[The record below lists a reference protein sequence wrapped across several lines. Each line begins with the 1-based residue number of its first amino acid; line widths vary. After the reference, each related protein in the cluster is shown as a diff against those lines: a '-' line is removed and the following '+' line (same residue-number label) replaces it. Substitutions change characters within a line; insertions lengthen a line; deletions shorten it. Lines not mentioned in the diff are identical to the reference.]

1 MADRRT
7 LHLSAAGLASHAPGA
22 SAADSHFAP
31 DADGLARFAAY
42 LTAHA
47 RTRFTLLIDLPD
59 ELFSTETIPPL
70 RGRDRQRLLA
80 RRQERLGASV
90 PHVTR
95 LSLGTRNT
103 SKPEESVLL
112 AALTRP
118 ESLRPWFDA
127 LTHAGSIVTSVHS
140 IPFVCMTLL
149 AHLPPAASAPDAP
162 QLLASLGP
170 AGLRVS
176 CYADGKLR
184 FSRLTPA
191 GADPWASCHPEI
203 QRTRQYLHAQRI
215 LGHDMPPQIRVL
227 AHPDHH
233 ATIRNNAPDG
243 IDCVDLVA
251 LAHNCGAPPP
261 IGSDSLP
268 LLIQLLAR
276 APRLPAIH
284 VPALGRA
291 QRIARIGQA
300 AILGTALVVG
310 ASLALGAA
318 NYMASQE
325 SDAQSTQL
333 RTQITDAQRLL
344 DQARAAIPPTPHP
357 PAAIHATHAR
367 AVRLHA
373 AADID
378 TRLNAVSR
386 AFDQHPQIDLD
397 RLEWTLNPTDPDPA
411 LTIRLHIN
419 LPIQG
424 ANTLAET
431 FAATLQT
438 TTQATATIDPTG
450 TPAAD
455 AQQRQ
460 PLVVRIDFPPSAP

>member
-7 LHLSAAGLASHAPGA
+7 LHVSAAGLASHAPGA
-22 SAADSHFAP
+22 SAADSHFTP

-42 LTAHA
+42 LAAHA

-70 RGRDRQRLLA
+70 RGRDRRRLLA
-80 RRQERLGASV
+80 RRQERLGGGS

-95 LSLGTRNT
+95 LSLGTRNA
-103 SKPEESVLL
+103 SKQEETVLL

-127 LTHAGSIVTSVHS
+127 LTRAGSIVSGVHS
-140 IPFVCMTLL
+140 IPFVGMALL
-149 AHLPPAASAPDAP
+149 THLPTTPSTPDTP

-176 CYADGKLR
+176 CYTNGKLR

-191 GADPWASCHPEI
+191 GPDPWASYHAEI

-233 ATIRNNAPDG
+233 TTIRNNAPDG

-268 LLIQLLAR
+268 LLIHLLAR

-291 QRIARIGQA
+291 QRIARIGQT

-333 RTQITDAQRLL
+333 LARITDAQLRL

-357 PAAIHATHAR
+357 PAEIHTTHAR

-373 AADID
+373 AADIN

-386 AFDQHPQIDLD
+386 AFDQYPQIDLD
-397 RLEWTLNPTDPDPA
+397 RLEWMLSPSDPDPA

-424 ANTLAET
+424 ANTVAET
-431 FAATLQT
+431 FAAALQT
-438 TTQATATIDPTG
+438 TTQATTTIEPAGTPTG
-450 TPAAD
+450 D
-455 AQQRQ
+455 AQPRQ
-460 PLVVRIDFPPSAP
+460 PVVVRIDFPPSAP

>member
-22 SAADSHFAP
+22 SASESQFAP
-31 DADGLARFAAY
+31 DVDGLARFAAY

-70 RGRDRQRLLA
+70 RGRDRRRLLA
-80 RRQERLGASV
+80 RRQERLGAGV

-95 LSLGTRNT
+95 LSLGTRTT
-103 SKPEESVLL
+103 SKPEETVLL

-127 LTHAGSIVTSVHS
+127 LTRAGSIVSGVHS
-140 IPFVCMTLL
+140 IPFVGMALL
-149 AHLPPAASAPDAP
+149 THLPTTPSTPDTP

-176 CYADGKLR
+176 CYTNGKLR

-191 GADPWASCHPEI
+191 GPDPWASCHAEI

-233 ATIRNNAPDG
+233 TTIRNNAPDG

-268 LLIQLLAR
+268 LLIHLLAR

-291 QRIARIGQA
+291 QRIARIGQT

-325 SDAQSTQL
+325 SDAQSTEL
-333 RTQITDAQRLL
+333 RARITDAQLRL
-344 DQARAAIPPTPHP
+344 DQARAAIPPTRHP

-373 AADID
+373 AADIN

-386 AFDQHPQIDLD
+386 AFDQYPQIDLD
-397 RLEWTLNPTDPDPA
+397 RLEWMLSPSDPDPA

-431 FAATLQT
+431 FAAALQT
-438 TTQATATIDPTG
+438 TTRATTTIEPAGTPTG
-450 TPAAD
+450 D
-455 AQQRQ
+455 AQPRQ
-460 PLVVRIDFPPSAP
+460 PVVVRIDFPPSAS

>member
-1 MADRRT
+1 MADRRI

-31 DADGLARFAAY
+31 DADGLARFATY

-70 RGRDRQRLLA
+70 RGRDRLRLLA
-80 RRQERLGASV
+80 RRQERLGAGV
-90 PHVTR
+90 THVTR

-127 LTHAGSIVTSVHS
+127 LTHAGSIVTSAHS
-140 IPFVCMTLL
+140 IPFVGMALL
-149 AHLPPAASAPDAP
+149 AHLPPAAYAPDAP

-176 CYADGKLR
+176 CYSDGKLR

-310 ASLALGAA
+310 ASFALGAA

-386 AFDQHPQIDLD
+386 AFDQHPQIELD

-455 AQQRQ
+455 AKQRQ